1 MKKSFIGPLVTIIA
15 MVLLIALF
23 AFFYVTLNRQEKKIM
38 AVQTVI
44 SEDSAKITAIVNFF
58 NANSQQN
65 AQTNQ

>member
-23 AFFYVTLNRQEKKIM
+23 VYFYISLNRLEKKIM

-44 SEDSAKITAIVNFF
+44 SEDSGKITAIVNFF
-58 NANSQQN
+58 NANAQQN